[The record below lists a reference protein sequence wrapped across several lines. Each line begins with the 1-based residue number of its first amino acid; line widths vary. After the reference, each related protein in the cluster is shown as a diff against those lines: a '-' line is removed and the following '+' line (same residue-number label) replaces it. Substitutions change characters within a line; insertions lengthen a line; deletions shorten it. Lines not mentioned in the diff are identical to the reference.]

1 MYNSKKMKS
10 RQRFFTPAR
19 IMCFLSSF
27 ALIIAA
33 ITSYNHEPSSFVIF
47 PNPKISVFVINS
59 VCALICICLTIFP
72 HNVVLQCSILFIQAI
87 TTTLTNYEMLG
98 TFLYAAFIILCFCNG
113 FFKTKLKEKI
123 SAIIFVWFIVLIL
136 YGYEAF
142 QKNHSRWLFNF
153 LLQFS
158 ISVFFFG
165 FYFYVYKKLET
176 LLTTLVPAKKIP
188 ATSIQLPKTGTDLHL
203 SNYNLTN
210 RQIRLVM
217 EYLKSNSNY
226 EALSKMFYI
235 SKSTVKKDMTEVFS
249 KFGVL
254 NLKELH
260 ILLLQYIVK
269 P

>member
-1 MYNSKKMKS
+1 
-10 RQRFFTPAR
+10 
-19 IMCFLSSF
+19 MCFLASF
-27 ALIIAA
+27 ALIMAA
-33 ITSYNHEPSSFVIF
+33 AASFNHEPSSYVIF

-59 VCALICICLTIFP
+59 VCALICICLTVFP
-72 HNVVLQCSILFIQAI
+72 QNVVLQCSIVFIQAI

-123 SAIIFVWFIVLIL
+123 VAIIFVWFIVLIL

-142 QKNHSRWLFNF
+142 QKNHSRWIFNF

-165 FYFYVYKKLET
+165 FYFYVYKKLES
-176 LLTTLVPAKKIP
+176 LLTTLVPAKPLHKSSIELP
-188 ATSIQLPKTGTDLHL
+188 ATGTVLYL
-203 SNYNLTN
+203 SKYNLTD
-210 RQIRLVM
+210 RQIKLVM
-217 EYLKSNSNY
+217 EYLESNSNY
-226 EALSKMFYI
+226 EALSRMFYI

-249 KFGVL
+249 KFGVS

-269 P
+269 A

>member
-123 SAIIFVWFIVLIL
+123 AAIIFVWFIVLIL

-153 LLQFS
+153 LLQSFV
-158 ISVFFFG
+158 ISHFHNAF
-165 FYFYVYKKLET
+165 KHCT
-176 LLTTLVPAKKIP
+176 
-188 ATSIQLPKTGTDLHL
+188 
-203 SNYNLTN
+203 
-210 RQIRLVM
+210 
-217 EYLKSNSNY
+217 
-226 EALSKMFYI
+226 
-235 SKSTVKKDMTEVFS
+235 
-249 KFGVL
+249 
-254 NLKELH
+254 
-260 ILLLQYIVK
+260 
-269 P
+269 